1 MRKVW
6 TYKRK
11 GIKGWWVGWYE
22 GGKRKSKALPNK
34 ALAEHYKKIK
44 YQQLNSDVF
53 TSTINITWPEL
64 KKSYKNSKHVAGLK
78 EVSIYEAMNT
88 LNKFE
93 ELVGKPSSKQLTQ
106 VLLDKF
112 VKARLK
118 EVKRYTVN
126 KDISNLR
133 AFVHWGQSNRYMDAE
148 LKLKKVKVEDL
159 QITILNATQ
168 IKELLTVAHAYPG
181 WPIRILLALTTGL
194 RKGDI
199 EKIRISDLHFDRST
213 IATRSKK
220 TGKAMGERP
229 VPARIMTEI
238 SNYLSS
244 LPDGAET
251 LWQDTHTHKRWKAIR
266 NRAGLADLK
275 FHDLRKTFAS
285 TLAHRGVSSAVT
297 QRLLEHSSSDLT
309 NKIYT
314 NVDPVLSEAV
324 GRLPVD
330 EWL

>member
-34 ALAEHYKKIK
+34 ALAEHFKQIK
-44 YQQLNSDVF
+44 YQQLNADVF
-53 TSTINITWPEL
+53 TSTINISWSEL
-64 KKSYKNSKHVAGLK
+64 KKGYKHSKQVAGLK

-93 ELVGKPSSKQLTQ
+93 ELIGKPSSKQLTQ

-112 VKARLK
+112 ITNRLRQ
-118 EVKRYTVN
+118 VKRYTVN

-133 AFVHWGQSNRYMDAE
+133 AFVRWGQENRYMDSE
-148 LKLKKVKVEDL
+148 LKLKKLKVEDT
-159 QITILNATQ
+159 QITVLNAKQ
-168 IKELLTVAHAYPG
+168 IKDLLTAAQAYPG
-181 WPIRILLALTTGL
+181 WQIRIMLALATGL

-199 EKIRISDLHFDRST
+199 ENIRITDLHFDRNT

-229 VPARIMTEI
+229 IPEKVMTEI
-238 SNYLSS
+238 SNYLAA
-244 LPDGAET
+244 LPEGAET
-251 LWQDTHTHKRWKAIR
+251 LWQDTHTHKRWKEIR
-266 NRAGLADLK
+266 SRAGLPELK

-285 TLAHRGVSSAVT
+285 TLAHHGISSAVT

-309 NKIYT
+309 NRIYT
-314 NVDPVLSEAV
+314 NVDPVLSEAIE
-324 GRLPVD
+324 RLPVD
-330 EWL
+330 DWL